1 MALVPP
7 IYGVISVTGTAN
19 EVEVTGTSRNVVV
32 GLPDNVTINNL
43 TVVSTLTG
51 NEINATHFT
60 GPLVGRVTAPC
71 KNLSGTTLDI
81 GTPVYI
87 SGYVGGGNS
96 GIVEVKMALAASANA
111 MPAVGLLESTLAAG
125 DQGHVVINGILPQ
138 IDTTAFTAGQVLY
151 VAPAGGL
158 TATKP
163 SGPYDLIQNI
173 GKAANIHANQGQ
185 IFVASIMRTN
195 DVPNILCARS
205 WLQMPNGQTASSIV
219 TTFNGASGAVTY
231 SPPLASASITG
242 VASFGNEFVVSTTGN
257 VSLTGNYVKS
267 FNGATGNITHDDGY
281 RRSTS
286 SVIWDD
292 HYSLSY
298 AWATQNNSG
307 GSILQSG
314 SVTTENNVGVIGL
327 YTGTNTT
334 GRAGLSTHTDGIDF
348 GNNSWIFETRIG
360 LDKTSDATDTFTT
373 RFGFMDS
380 VAGEP
385 VDGAYFRYTH
395 ATNSGRWEA
404 VTRSNSVETAT
415 DTGITAT
422 ALVSGKTFQK
432 FRVEVNSAG
441 TSVVFK
447 INGNTVATNV
457 TNIPTGLTRLFGLGY
472 SMIKSAGTNTRPLFV
487 DYTFAEVT
495 LGTAR

>member
-19 EVEVTGTSRNVVV
+19 EVEVTGTYRNVVV
-32 GLPDNVTINNL
+32 GLPNNVTIDNL

-60 GPLVGRVTAPC
+60 GPLIGRVTAPC
-71 KNLSGTTLDI
+71 KNLEGTTLDI

-96 GIVEVKMALAASANA
+96 GIVEVKQALAASANA
-111 MPAVGLLESTLAAG
+111 MPAVGLLESTLAAN
-125 DQGHVVINGILPQ
+125 DEGHIVINGILPQ
-138 IDTTAFTAGQVLY
+138 IDTTAYTAGQTLY

-163 SGPYDLIQNI
+163 TGPSNLIQNM
-173 GKAANIHANQGQ
+173 GKVANVHATQGQ

-195 DVPNILCARS
+195 DVPNVVPVRS
-205 WLQMPNGQTASSIV
+205 WLEMPNGQTAESIV

-231 SPPLASASITG
+231 SPPLASASVTG
-242 VASFGNEFVVSTTGN
+242 VASFGNEFVINGN
-257 VSLTGNYVKS
+257 GAVGLTSNYVKT

-281 RRSTS
+281 TRSTS

-292 HYSLSY
+292 HWSLSY
-298 AWATQNNSG
+298 AWATQSNSG

-327 YTGTNTT
+327 YTGTSTS
-334 GRAGLSTHTDGIDF
+334 GRAGLITHTDGIDF
-348 GNNSWIFETRIG
+348 GNNSWIFETRMG

-380 VAGEP
+380 VAAEP
-385 VDGAYFRYTH
+385 TDGAYFRYTH
-395 ATNSGRWEA
+395 GTNSGRWQA

-422 ALVSGKTFQK
+422 ALVSGKTFQR

-447 INGNTVATNV
+447 INGSTVATNT
-457 TNIPTGLTRLFGLGY
+457 TNIPTGTSRLFGLGY
-472 SMIKSAGTNTRPLFV
+472 SQIKSAGTNSRPFFV